1 MCPYKVRAYEEEEK
15 MANETPARRE
25 RETDFEEPSA
35 PVQGSPEH
43 EFPSFDLTGK
53 KALVTG
59 ASKGLG
65 RDAAVALAHAGA
77 DVFVT
82 GRDED
87 GLADCV
93 GEVRSQGRR
102 AGSTVADLSDIGEVG
117 RVGEAAVEA
126 MGGVD
131 ILLNN
136 AGVALLEPVLDV
148 TVEKW
153 DAQIDVNLK
162 APFFLAQ
169 SMARHMVTSGRGG
182 KIINIASTAGL
193 IGVPDHAAYC
203 ASKGGLLALTKTL
216 ALELGPHDI
225 QVNAICPAIVMT
237 PMGRQV
243 WDHPGVREPALEKM
257 PVGRFGKE
265 ADVSAAVIYL
275 SSSASDWMTGSQLV
289 VDGGLTAV
297 R

>member
-1 MCPYKVRAYEEEEK
+1 
-15 MANETPARRE
+15 MANESPAKRCQT
-25 RETDFEEPSA
+25 TDAEEPTAVVKGPSD
-35 PVQGSPEH
+35 E

-59 ASKGLG
+59 ATKGLG
-65 RDAAVALAHAGA
+65 RHAATALARAGA
-77 DVFVT
+77 DVFLT
-82 GRDED
+82 GRDE
-87 GLADCV
+87 GELAGCA

-102 AGSTVADLSDIGEVG
+102 AESMVADLADVEEAV
-117 RVGEAAVEA
+117 RVGETAVEA

-136 AGVALLEPVLDV
+136 AGVALLEPVLEV

-153 DAQIDVNLK
+153 DAQMDVNLK

-169 SMARHMVTSGRGG
+169 VVGRHMVESGKGG

-193 IGVPDHAAYC
+193 IGVPEHAAYC
-203 ASKGGLLALTKTL
+203 ASKGGLLTLTKTL
-216 ALELGPHDI
+216 ALELGPHNI

-243 WDHPGVREPALEKM
+243 WDHPGVREPALEKI
-257 PVGRFGKE
+257 PIGRFGKE
-265 ADVSAAVIYL
+265 VDVSAAVIYL
-275 SSSASDWMTGSQLV
+275 SSSGSDWMTGSQII

>member
-1 MCPYKVRAYEEEEK
+1 MAQERRASRDRI
-15 MANETPARRE
+15 A
-25 RETDFEEPSA
+25 ETDDQTAVVRES
-35 PVQGSPEH
+35 SDH
-43 EFPSFDLTGK
+43 EFPSFDLAGK

-77 DVFVT
+77 DVFIT

-87 GLADCV
+87 ELAECA
-93 GEVRSQGRR
+93 EKVRDQGRR
-102 AGSTVADLSDIGEVG
+102 AESTVADLADVKEVV
-117 RVGEAAVEA
+117 RVGEAAIGA

-153 DAQIDVNLK
+153 DAQTDVNLK

-169 SMARHMVTSGRGG
+169 VVARHMVEAKRGG

-193 IGVPDHAAYC
+193 IGVPEHAAYC
-203 ASKGGLLALTKTL
+203 ASKGGLLTLTKTL
-216 ALELGPHDI
+216 ALELGPHNI

-243 WDHPGVREPALEKM
+243 WDHPGVREPALEKL

-265 ADVSAAVIYL
+265 VDISAAVVYL
-275 SSSASDWMTGSQLV
+275 ASSASDWMTGSQFV

>member
-1 MCPYKVRAYEEEEK
+1 MT
-15 MANETPARRE
+15 NETPAGRGQT
-25 RETDFEEPSA
+25 TDPEEPTA
-35 PVQGSPEH
+35 VVEGPPDGD
-43 EFPSFDLTGK
+43 FPSFDLTGK

-59 ASKGLG
+59 ATKGMG
-65 RDAAVALAHAGA
+65 RHAAVALAHAGA
-77 DVFVT
+77 DVFLT
-82 GRDED
+82 GRDE
-87 GLADCV
+87 GELAECA
-93 GEVRSQGRR
+93 GNVRSQGRR
-102 AGSTVADLSDIGEVG
+102 AESMVADLADVGEVA
-117 RVGEAAVEA
+117 RVGETAVEA

-136 AGVALLEPVLDV
+136 AGVALLEPVLGV

-153 DAQIDVNLK
+153 DAQMDVNLK

-169 SMARHMVTSGRGG
+169 VVARHMVGSGKGG

-193 IGVPDHAAYC
+193 IGVPEHAAYC
-203 ASKGGLLALTKTL
+203 ASKGGLLTLTKTL
-216 ALELGPHDI
+216 AFELGPHNI

-243 WDHPGVREPALEKM
+243 WDHPGVREPALEKI

-265 ADVSAAVIYL
+265 VDVSAAVIYL
-275 SSSASDWMTGSQLV
+275 SSSGSDWMTGSQII

>member
-1 MCPYKVRAYEEEEK
+1 MGKEEK
-15 MANETPARRE
+15 MANEE
-25 RETDFEEPSA
+25 RVRQNRAADATGPTAAVERTSGED
-35 PVQGSPEH
+35 
-43 EFPSFDLTGK
+43 FPSFDLAGK

-59 ASKGLG
+59 ATKGMG
-65 RDAAVALAHAGA
+65 RHAAVALAHAGA
-77 DVFVT
+77 EVFLS
-82 GRDED
+82 GRNE
-87 GLADCV
+87 GELAECAEEVRALGQRAETQTAELADV
-93 GEVRSQGRR
+93 DAVRR
-102 AGSTVADLSDIGEVG
+102 L
-117 RVGEAAVEA
+117 GEAAIET
-126 MGGVD
+126 MGGIDV
-131 ILLNN
+131 LVNN

-153 DAQIDVNLK
+153 DAQLDVNLK

-169 SMARHMVTSGRGG
+169 TVARAMVESGRGG

-193 IGVPDHAAYC
+193 IGVPEHAAYC
-203 ASKGGLLALTKTL
+203 ASKGGLLTLTKTL
-216 ALELGPHDI
+216 AFELGPHNI

-265 ADVSAAVIYL
+265 VDVSAAVIYL
-275 SSSASDWMTGSQLV
+275 ASSASDWMTGSQLV

>member
-1 MCPYKVRAYEEEEK
+1 M
-15 MANETPARRE
+15 NERPGTQSQTSDAGE
-25 RETDFEEPSA
+25 QTAVVEGTSGE
-35 PVQGSPEH
+35 G
-43 EFPSFDLTGK
+43 FPSFDLTGK

-59 ASKGLG
+59 ATKGMG
-65 RDAAVALAHAGA
+65 RHAAVTLAHAGA
-77 DVFVT
+77 DVFLT
-82 GRDED
+82 GRDE
-87 GLADCV
+87 GELAECAE
-93 GEVRSQGRR
+93 EVRSEGRR
-102 AGSTVADLSDIGEVG
+102 AESMVANLADVEEVV
-117 RVGEAAVEA
+117 RVGESAIEA

-169 SMARHMVTSGRGG
+169 VVARDMVESERGG

-193 IGVPDHAAYC
+193 IGVPEHSAYC
-203 ASKGGLLALTKTL
+203 ASKGGLLTLTKTL
-216 ALELGPHDI
+216 AFELGPHGI

-237 PMGRQV
+237 AMGRQV

-257 PVGRFGKE
+257 PVGRFGE
-265 ADVSAAVIYL
+265 EVDVSAAVLYL
-275 SSSASDWMTGSQLV
+275 SSSASDWMTGSQIV

>member
-1 MCPYKVRAYEEEEK
+1 
-15 MANETPARRE
+15 MANEE
-25 RETDFEEPSA
+25 RVRQNQAAGVTGPTVAVERMSGED
-35 PVQGSPEH
+35 
-43 EFPSFDLTGK
+43 FPSFDLAGK

-59 ASKGLG
+59 ATKGMG
-65 RDAAVALAHAGA
+65 RHAAIALAHAGA
-77 DVFVT
+77 EVFLS
-82 GRDED
+82 GRNE
-87 GLADCV
+87 GELAECAEEVRALGQRAETQTAELADMDA
-93 GEVRSQGRR
+93 VRRLG
-102 AGSTVADLSDIGEVG
+102 G
-117 RVGEAAVEA
+117 AAIET
-126 MGGVD
+126 MGGIDVL
-131 ILLNN
+131 INN

-153 DAQIDVNLK
+153 DAQLDVNLK

-169 SMARHMVTSGRGG
+169 TVARAMVESGRGG

-193 IGVPDHAAYC
+193 IGVPEHAAYC
-203 ASKGGLLALTKTL
+203 ASKGGLLTLTKTL
-216 ALELGPHDI
+216 AFELGPHNI

-243 WDHPGVREPALEKM
+243 WDHPGVREEALEKM

-265 ADVSAAVIYL
+265 VDVSAAVVYL
-275 SSSASDWMTGSQLV
+275 ASSASDWMSGSQLV

>member
-1 MCPYKVRAYEEEEK
+1 M
-15 MANETPARRE
+15 
-25 RETDFEEPSA
+25 F
-35 PVQGSPEH
+35 
-43 EFPSFDLTGK
+43 LTG
-53 KALVTG
+53 
-59 ASKGLG
+59 
-65 RDAAVALAHAGA
+65 RAG
-77 DVFVT
+77 
-82 GRDED
+82 DE
-87 GLADCV
+87 LNACAE
-93 GEVRSQGRR
+93 EVRSQGRQ
-102 AGSTVADLSDIGEVG
+102 AESLTVDLTDVEEVA
-117 RVGEAAVEA
+117 RMGEAAVEA

-131 ILLNN
+131 VLLNN

-153 DAQIDVNLK
+153 DAQMAVNLR

-169 SMARHMVTSGRGG
+169 AIGRHMVESGRGG

-193 IGVPDHAAYC
+193 IGVPEHAAYC

-216 ALELGPHDI
+216 AFELGPHNI

-257 PVGRFGKE
+257 PVGRFGE
-265 ADVSAAVIYL
+265 EMDISAAVIYL
-275 SSSASDWMTGSQLV
+275 ASSGSDWMTGSQIV

>member
-1 MCPYKVRAYEEEEK
+1 
-15 MANETPARRE
+15 MANEEQATQEQAV
-25 RETDFEEPSA
+25 EES
-35 PVQGSPEH
+35 SSNDML
-43 EFPSFDLTGK
+43 SFDVAGK

-59 ASKGLG
+59 ATKGLG
-65 RDAAVALAHAGA
+65 RHAAIALAHAGA
-77 DVFVT
+77 DLFLT
-82 GRDED
+82 GRDE
-87 GLADCV
+87 GELAECA
-93 GEVRSQGRR
+93 GEVRAQGRR
-102 AGSTVADLSDIGEVG
+102 AETMVADLADVGEVV
-117 RVGEAAVEA
+117 RLGEAAIAA
-126 MGGVD
+126 MDGVD

-148 TVEKW
+148 TEEKW
-153 DAQIDVNLK
+153 DAQVNVNLK

-169 SMARHMVTSGRGG
+169 VVARHMVESGNGG

-193 IGVPDHAAYC
+193 IGVPEHAAYC
-203 ASKGGLLALTKTL
+203 ASKGGLLTLTKTL
-216 ALELGPHDI
+216 AFELGPHNI

-265 ADVSAAVIYL
+265 ADISAAVVYL
-275 SSSASDWMTGSQLV
+275 ASSASDWMTGSQLV
-289 VDGGLTAV
+289 IDGGLTAV

>member
-1 MCPYKVRAYEEEEK
+1 VQEARSAVD
-15 MANETPARRE
+15 ASRLTPA
-25 RETDFEEPSA
+25 TEELA
-35 PVQGSPEH
+35 VND
-43 EFPSFDLTGK
+43 FPSFDLTGK

-59 ASKGLG
+59 ATKGLG
-65 RDAAVALAHAGA
+65 KHAAVALAHAGV
-77 DVFVT
+77 DVFLS
-82 GRDED
+82 GRDE
-87 GLADCV
+87 GELAECAE
-93 GEVRSQGRR
+93 EVRAQGRR
-102 AGSTVADLSDIGEVG
+102 AETQVADLADVNAVV
-117 RVGEAAVEA
+117 RLGEAAIEV

-131 ILLNN
+131 VLLNN

-153 DAQIDVNLK
+153 DAQLDVNLR

-169 SMARHMVTSGRGG
+169 TVAREMIESGRGG

-193 IGVPDHAAYC
+193 IGVPEHAAYC

-216 ALELGPHDI
+216 ALELGPHNV

-243 WDHPGVREPALEKM
+243 WDHPGVRELVLEKM

-275 SSSASDWMTGSQLV
+275 ASHASDWMTGSQLV

>member
-1 MCPYKVRAYEEEEK
+1 
-15 MANETPARRE
+15 MAHE
-25 RETDFEEPSA
+25 RQAGRDRIAETDEQTA
-35 PVQGSPEH
+35 VVQESSDH

-65 RDAAVALAHAGA
+65 RDAAIALAHAGA
-77 DVFVT
+77 DVFIT

-87 GLADCV
+87 ELAECA
-93 GEVRSQGRR
+93 EKVRAQGRR
-102 AGSTVADLSDIGEVG
+102 AESTAADLADVEEVV
-117 RVGEAAVEA
+117 RVGEAAIEA

-153 DAQIDVNLK
+153 DVQTNVNLK

-169 SMARHMVTSGRGG
+169 VVARHMVGSERGG

-193 IGVPDHAAYC
+193 IGVPEHAAYC
-203 ASKGGLLALTKTL
+203 ASKGGLLTLTKTL
-216 ALELGPHDI
+216 AFELGPHNI

-243 WDHPGVREPALEKM
+243 WDHPGVREPALEKL

-265 ADVSAAVIYL
+265 VDISAAVVYL
-275 SSSASDWMTGSQLV
+275 ASSASDWMTGSQFI

>member
-1 MCPYKVRAYEEEEK
+1 MAETSKKKVEG
-15 MANETPARRE
+15 TSG
-25 RETDFEEPSA
+25 DD
-35 PVQGSPEH
+35 
-43 EFPSFDLTGK
+43 FPSFDLIGK

-59 ASKGLG
+59 ATKGMG
-65 RDAAVALAHAGA
+65 RHAAVALANVGA
-77 DVFVT
+77 DVFLS
-82 GRDED
+82 GRHE
-87 GLADCV
+87 GELAECAQ
-93 GEVRSQGRR
+93 EVRALGRR
-102 AGSTVADLSDIGEVG
+102 AETAAAELADVDAVRRLGETAI
-117 RVGEAAVEA
+117 ET
-126 MGGVD
+126 MGGIDV
-131 ILLNN
+131 LVNN

-153 DAQIDVNLK
+153 DAQLDVNLK

-169 SMARHMVTSGRGG
+169 TVARAMVESGRGG
-182 KIINIASTAGL
+182 KIINISSTAGL
-193 IGVPDHAAYC
+193 IGVPKHAAYC

-216 ALELGPHDI
+216 AFELGPHNI

-243 WDHPGVREPALEKM
+243 WDHPGVREEALEKM

-265 ADVSAAVIYL
+265 VDVSAAVVYL
-275 SSSASDWMTGSQLV
+275 ASSASDWMSGSQLV

>member
-1 MCPYKVRAYEEEEK
+1 VGNERSDSPGQTSEVEKPNATVEEIS
-15 MANETPARRE
+15 NN
-25 RETDFEEPSA
+25 
-35 PVQGSPEH
+35 
-43 EFPSFDLTGK
+43 EFPSFDLSGK
-53 KALVTG
+53 NALVTG
-59 ASKGLG
+59 ATKGLG
-65 RDAAVALAHAGA
+65 RDAAIALAHAGA
-77 DVFVT
+77 NVFVT
-82 GRDED
+82 GRAEDE
-87 GLADCV
+87 LAECA
-93 GEVRSQGRR
+93 EAVRSQGSQ
-102 AGSTVADLSDIGEVG
+102 AGSMVADLADIEQVA
-117 RVGEAAVEA
+117 RVGEAAIEE
-126 MGGVD
+126 MGSVD

-153 DAQIDVNLK
+153 NTQMDVNLR

-169 SMARHMVTSGRGG
+169 VVARHMVESGKGG

-193 IGVPDHAAYC
+193 IGVPEHSAYC
-203 ASKGGLLALTKTL
+203 ASKGGLLTLTKTL
-216 ALELGPHDI
+216 ASELGEHNI

-265 ADVSAAVIYL
+265 ADISAAVIYL
-275 SSSASDWMTGSQLV
+275 ASSGSDWMTGSQIV